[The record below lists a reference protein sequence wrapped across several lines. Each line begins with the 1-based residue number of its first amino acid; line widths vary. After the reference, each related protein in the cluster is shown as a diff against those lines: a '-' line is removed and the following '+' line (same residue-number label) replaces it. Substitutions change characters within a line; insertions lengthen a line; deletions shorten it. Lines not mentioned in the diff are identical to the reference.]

1 MDYRLFRVQLDK
13 RDKVDDYKDWRKNYK
28 TFRRAKES
36 FEKGEVLPYLG
47 CTISLFKTGIPL
59 PQEGTRSSSRFQKS
73 QNYWQ
78 RLYLE
83 HPVIEVEEV
92 EVKERQGYIP
102 GGHKLWRAYD
112 AIVRELIK
120 SRGYGGFVYK
130 GLTNGDISLS
140 AEDSI
145 TNIKGKLEKATLGW
159 SYWGLV
165 NGERRTIFV
174 EAKEIL
180 SNYLYDRLHQRNISE
195 YFKYGDDL
203 LDLDPCK
210 EAGKPKIV
218 KEVVKTRERDEK
230 VNKIVKQ
237 YLGKYREETEKER
250 RVSYDQGQTI
260 LGYLDKKEI
269 KHEHRA

>member
-13 RDKVDDYKDWRKNYK
+13 RDKVGDYKNWRKNYK

-47 CTISLFKTGIPL
+47 GTISLFKTGIPL
-59 PQEGTRSSSRFQKS
+59 PQVGAKSSSRFQKS

-78 RLYLE
+78 RFYLE
-83 HPVIEVEEV
+83 HPIV
-92 EVKERQGYIP
+92 EVKEVEAKEREGYIP
-102 GGHKLWRAYD
+102 RGHKLWRAYD

-145 TNIKGKLEKATLGW
+145 ANIKGKLEKATLGW

-165 NGERRTIFV
+165 NGERRTVFE
-174 EAKEIL
+174 EAKKIL
-180 SNYLYDRLHQRNISE
+180 ADYLYDRLHQRNISK

-203 LDLDPCK
+203 LGLDPCK
-210 EAGKPKIV
+210 EAKKPII
-218 KEVVKTRERDEK
+218 KEEVKTREREEK
-230 VNKIVKQ
+230 ANKIVRH

-250 RVSYDQGQTI
+250 KSSYDQGQTI
-260 LGYLDKKEI
+260 LNYLAKREI
-269 KHEHRA
+269 KHEYRA

>member
-1 MDYRLFRVQLDK
+1 M
-13 RDKVDDYKDWRKNYK
+13 
-28 TFRRAKES
+28 
-36 FEKGEVLPYLG
+36 
-47 CTISLFKTGIPL
+47 
-59 PQEGTRSSSRFQKS
+59 
-73 QNYWQ
+73 
-78 RLYLE
+78 
-83 HPVIEVEEV
+83 
-92 EVKERQGYIP
+92 
-102 GGHKLWRAYD
+102 
-112 AIVRELIK
+112 
-120 SRGYGGFVYK
+120 
-130 GLTNGDISLS
+130 
-140 AEDSI
+140 
-145 TNIKGKLEKATLGW
+145 
-159 SYWGLV
+159 
-165 NGERRTIFV
+165 
-174 EAKEIL
+174 

-269 KHEHRA
+269 KHEYRA